1 MNLEVSD
8 ASLHITLTDPV
19 IVEAAKEALRTVN
32 ARAAEVEGE
41 AGGSTADAPADAPST
56 AATNVIRGDL
66 PAAAGLAKVWL
77 ELRKTLTTLSQTT
90 PVKLAV
96 KLPENPGQDPGE
108 GTEPGTAAS

>member
-8 ASLHITLTDPV
+8 ASLRITLTDPV

-41 AGGSTADAPADAPST
+41 AGGSPAAAPA
-56 AATNVIRGDL
+56 ATTVIRGDL

-77 ELRKTLTTLSQTT
+77 ELRKTLATLAETT

-96 KLPENPGQDPGE
+96 KPPENPEEPPGD
-108 GTEPGTAAS
+108 EPEAGAATS

>member
-8 ASLHITLTDPV
+8 ASLRITLTDPV

-41 AGGSTADAPADAPST
+41 AGGSPAAAPA
-56 AATNVIRGDL
+56 ATTVIRGDL

-77 ELRKTLTTLSQTT
+77 ELRKTLATLAETT

-96 KLPENPGQDPGE
+96 KPPENPEEPPG
-108 GTEPGTAAS
+108 GEPEAGAATS